1 MSYKDFVRFRSI
13 KYIENVERR
22 NCMARRFSEDF
33 LNELRSRCDLE
44 TVASRY
50 IELKKRGNN
59 VLALCPFH
67 GEKTPSFNINP
78 TKQLFYCFGCGAGG
92 DVITFIMKIENLSYA
107 EAVAFLA
114 EQAGMELPPEDNYE
128 SELSYLRKRI
138 LEMNRLAAR
147 FYYDKLISKEGA
159 AALSYLKNRQ
169 LSDRTI
175 TRFGLGYSPDSWD
188 ALTVYL
194 KSKGY
199 TTEELKASGLV
210 SVSAKD
216 SNRIF
221 DRFRNRVMFPI
232 IDHRNNVIGFGGRT
246 MTNDPAKYLNT
257 SETLVFKKGKNL
269 YALNYAKTSKRDGLI
284 LCEGYMDVISLHQ
297 AGIDNAVAALGTALT
312 PDQARLIQSVTDNV
326 YLCYDSDE
334 AGQKAT
340 RRGLDVLKSFDVKTK
355 VIVVT
360 GGKDPDEFIK
370 AYGKE
375 SFEKLL
381 TNAQARVDYRIE
393 TIKRKYQL
401 SVTEEKTQCLK
412 EIIVL
417 LATLDNRIEREI
429 YIDRVAEDFGVTK
442 ENLTAEVNI
451 QIKKATKYKRQKD
464 DRSAMESLGK
474 NLFAEG
480 RNAHFKVMKIED
492 DIITLLLN
500 FPQYAADF
508 EKEISPDDFM
518 TEFNKKVYELLVSA
532 IKRDP
537 TAEPLLGIS
546 QELSE
551 TEMGKL
557 SAKVRDGKS
566 FDVDRGKI
574 RELASA
580 LKTEKNKALLQEVR
594 QLDDDSFNATLAKL
608 KNKDK

>member
-1 MSYKDFVRFRSI
+1 
-13 KYIENVERR
+13 
-22 NCMARRFSEDF
+22 MARRFSEDF

-44 TVASRY
+44 TVASKY
-50 IELKKRGNN
+50 LELKKKSNN
-59 VLALCPFH
+59 ILAICPFH
-67 GEKTPSFNINP
+67 AEKTPSFNINP
-78 TKQLFYCFGCGAGG
+78 AKQLFYCFGCGAGG

-147 FYYDKLISKEGA
+147 FYYDRLMSKEGA
-159 AALSYLKNRQ
+159 QALAYLRGRQ

-210 SVSAKD
+210 SVSSKD
-216 SNRIF
+216 SNRVF
-221 DRFRNRVMFPI
+221 DRFRNRAMFPI
-232 IDHRNNVIGFGGRT
+232 IDQRNNVIGFGGRT
-246 MTNDPAKYLNT
+246 MSNDPAKYLNT
-257 SETLVFKKGKNL
+257 SETIVFKKGKNL
-269 YALNYAKTSKRDGLI
+269 YALNYAKTSKRQGII

-340 RRGLDVLKSFDVKTK
+340 RRGLDVLKSFDIKAK

-370 AYGKE
+370 SYGKGA
-375 SFEKLL
+375 FEKLL
-381 TNAQARVDYRIE
+381 EGAQARVDYRIE
-393 TIKRKYQL
+393 TIKKKYQL

-429 YIDRVAEDFGVTK
+429 YIDRVAEDFKVTK

-451 QIKKATKYKRQKD
+451 QIKKALKYKRQKE
-464 DRSAMESLGK
+464 DRNAMDSLGK
-474 NLFAEG
+474 NLYADG
-480 RNAHFKVMKIED
+480 RASHFKIIKTED

-500 FPQYAADF
+500 FPHYAADF
-508 EKEISPDDFM
+508 EKAISPDDFM
-518 TEFNKKVYELLVSA
+518 TEFNRKIYGLLLEG
-532 IKRDP
+532 IKRNS
-537 TAEPLLGIS
+537 TAEPLLEIS
-546 QELSE
+546 QDLTEE
-551 TEMGKL
+551 EMGRL
-557 SAKVRDGKS
+557 SAKIKDGKS
-566 FDVDRGKI
+566 FNVDKSKI
-574 RELASA
+574 EELAKV
-580 LKTEKNKALLQEVR
+580 LKEEKNKVLLREVR
-594 QLDDDSFNATLAKL
+594 QIDDESFSATLARL
-608 KNKDK
+608 KNKENRREN